1 MSPRKG
7 PPGAYPETWK
17 IPDLADPSYSQSLER
32 GLAILECFTA
42 DRPVQGIADIADD
55 LGMSRSTTHR
65 YVSTLVKLGY
75 VKQGQRR
82 KYRLSL
88 GVTRLGMQ
96 ALNGTGLRDHA
107 REDMAGLSTRVSCD
121 VSLAALDEHGAE
133 IVYIERVR
141 RLRRGQPD
149 AGPQAGSRLP
159 AHCTAMGKIL
169 LAHLA
174 DPELDEMLAEMTLES
189 LGPNTITDA
198 GTLRAELEQ
207 IRDEGLALEDQE
219 RAEELIGIAT
229 PVRDEIGDVVAA
241 LDLSV
246 RAPGVSIEEFADAL
260 YPHLIST
267 ADRISSRLGYRRPDE
282 GSSQI

>member
-7 PPGAYPETWK
+7 PPGAYSETWK
-17 IPDLADPSYSQSLER
+17 IPDLADPGYSQSLER
-32 GLAILECFTA
+32 GLAILECFTP
-42 DRPVQGIADIADD
+42 DRPLQGIADIADE

-88 GVTRLGMQ
+88 GVTRWGMQ

-121 VSLAALDEHGAE
+121 VGLAALDGTD

-159 AHCTAMGKIL
+159 AYCTAMGKVL
-169 LAHLA
+169 LAHLSE
-174 DPELDEMLAEMTLES
+174 PELDDALADMTLES
-189 LGPNTITDA
+189 QGPNTISSISA
-198 GTLRAELEQ
+198 LRAELEQ
-207 IRDEGLALEDQE
+207 VSEEGLALEDQE
-219 RAEELIGIAT
+219 RAEELIGIAA
-229 PVRDEIGDVVAA
+229 PVRNEVGDVIAA

-260 YPHLIST
+260 YPHLVST
-267 ADRISSRLGYRRPDE
+267 ADRISSRLGYRRADE
-282 GSSQI
+282 GAQV

>member
-32 GLAILECFTA
+32 GLAILECFTPE
-42 DRPVQGIADIADD
+42 RPLQGIADIADE

-75 VKQGQRR
+75 VKQGIRR
-82 KYRLSL
+82 KYRLGL
-88 GVTRLGMQ
+88 GVTRLGLH
-96 ALNGTGLRDHA
+96 ALNGTPLRDHA

-121 VSLAALDEHGAE
+121 VGLSALDGTE

-159 AHCTAMGKIL
+159 VHSTAMGKVL
-169 LAHLA
+169 LAHLSES
-174 DPELDEMLAEMTLES
+174 ELDDTIAAIALEPM
-189 LGPNTITDA
+189 GPNTITSA
-198 GTLRAELEQ
+198 SALRSELEQ
-207 IRDEGLALEDQE
+207 VREEGLALEDQE
-219 RAEELIGIAT
+219 RAEGLIGIAA
-229 PVRDEIGDVVAA
+229 PVRDEVGDVVAA
-241 LDLSV
+241 IDLSV

-260 YPHLIST
+260 YPHLVST
-267 ADRISSRLGYRRPDE
+267 ADRISARLGYRRADE
-282 GSSQI
+282 GVSQV

>member
-32 GLAILECFTA
+32 GLAILECFTP
-42 DRPVQGIADIADD
+42 DRPLQGIADIADE

-96 ALNGTGLRDHA
+96 ALNGTALRDHA

-121 VSLAALDEHGAE
+121 VGLAAIDGAE

-159 AHCTAMGKIL
+159 AHCTAMGKVL
-169 LAHLA
+169 LANLS
-174 DPELDEMLAEMTLES
+174 DQELDDTLAGMALQS
-189 LGPNTITDA
+189 MGPNTITGVGA
-198 GTLRAELEQ
+198 LRSELEQ
-207 IRDEGLALEDQE
+207 IREEGIALEDQE
-219 RAEELIGIAT
+219 RADELIGIAS
-229 PVRDEIGDVVAA
+229 PVRDEVGDVVAA

-260 YPHLIST
+260 YPHLVST
-267 ADRISSRLGYRRPDE
+267 ADRISARLGYRRADE
-282 GSSQI
+282 GASQV